1 MAKGDTSNVEKGK
14 GCYINQF
21 FTIQLIKPFNLG
33 ERSEIQEALYEDA
46 PAKIIQRLIGIP

>member
-1 MAKGDTSNVEKGK
+1 MLKKGK
-14 GCYINQF
+14 DATLNQF

-46 PAKIIQRLIGIP
+46 PAKIIQRLKGIS